1 MKKKEE
7 DGRFVLVTLQP
18 NLRKTPRGGRMMAR
32 RMSMQFAV
40 PSSAIFFFGV
50 QNFKETVMII
60 LHNVLRVKSM

>member
-40 PSSAIFFFGV
+40 PSSAIFFF
-50 QNFKETVMII
+50 
-60 LHNVLRVKSM
+60 